1 MRERV
6 ELLGGVIH
14 FASRPARRRT
24 ACRGTTIELHLPL
37 RDTKAA

>member
-14 FASRPARRRT
+14 FASRPARRR
-24 ACRGTTIELHLPL
+24 AARRGTIIELHLPL
-37 RDTKAA
+37 RDIEAA